1 MAEDLKTYALIS
13 KEGID
18 IADLNYYMEK
28 DTSSENT
35 LIREYYP
42 DREIKATERWNN
54 NRLTL
59 YDLTEDEVRQLKNNP
74 DVYDVDYVISQED
87 WSFGPEDPTII
98 DTGSYA
104 YILEPLPIQES
115 IFSANLNSDNAS
127 YLANS
132 YITITSASLYSNKG
146 APINWGLKFHTS
158 YTESVD
164 WEELLQ
170 VNPTSGTSLYSKS
183 GYPYTLDGTGVDL
196 VILDSGVKPHP
207 EFLDDEGNLRL
218 VEFDWYQYIPGV
230 SMPDQ
235 FYTRYGATTPQHG
248 THVASIAAGRTNGW
262 AKNAKI
268 YSFKIFRT
276 ATNPIVDGGTIQHAL
291 EAIRHFHVSK
301 SIDPKTGFRRPTI
314 VNASIG
320 MSTEIV
326 KTYPPV
332 FISDP
337 NYHIT
342 RITNIYYK
350 GNSLGL
356 SGNNNVPSLKHNIR
370 HQYTSSIYDPP
381 GYFTLIAPISPSYIN
396 VLMKQLTDA
405 GVIFIKSAGNNQ
417 SIISKAYDANNPQ
430 YYKDIYNTYL
440 TSEKYIG
447 FDPPGSPIYTNRAD
461 FDSPDT
467 IVVGSMSPFLTFKN
481 SKITNPLDPGYDS
494 YTYDIWNVRGTI
506 PYYLPDQFYHGDP
519 LLWDNSSGKLP
530 GFLNYPPRRGMG
542 SQSLF
547 PGWEYTRVSSSLSV
561 SPYSNVGPAVDIF
574 AAGHFIAGAWFRD
587 PFYNTNSSITSSYI
601 NYKNYDPNYI
611 PTHPSLS
618 LNEYMYVISGTSMAA
633 PQIAGIA
640 CLYFQLNPGA
650 TAKQF
655 KLFLSASAIKTP
667 QMQLFSE
674 DPENAY
680 DYTGS
685 MFTSVLQNALYT
697 KSQTIALNGA
707 PTLAAHWPY
716 SNPNK
721 AEVSSVRLTK
731 I

>member
-1 MAEDLKTYALIS
+1 
-13 KEGID
+13 
-18 IADLNYYMEK
+18 
-28 DTSSENT
+28 
-35 LIREYYP
+35 
-42 DREIKATERWNN
+42 
-54 NRLTL
+54 
-59 YDLTEDEVRQLKNNP
+59 
-74 DVYDVDYVISQED
+74 VI
-87 WSFGPEDPTII
+87 
-98 DTGSYA
+98 
-104 YILEPLPIQES
+104 
-115 IFSANLNSDNAS
+115 S

-132 YITITSASLYSNKG
+132 YTTVTSASLFSKKG
-146 APINWGLKFHTS
+146 APINWGLKFHTV

-164 WEELLQ
+164 WEELLLI
-170 VNPTSGTSLYSKS
+170 NSTSGTPLYSKTD
-183 GYPYTLDGTGVDL
+183 YPYTLDGTGVDL

-207 EFLDDEGNLRL
+207 EFLDDKGNLRL

-230 SMPDQ
+230 SMPTN
-235 FYTRYGATTPQHG
+235 FYTRYGASTPQHG

-262 AKNAKI
+262 AKNARI

-276 ATNPIVDGGTIQHAL
+276 VAGPLTPGGTIEHSL
-291 EAIRHFHVSK
+291 EAIRHFHISK

-320 MSTEIV
+320 MSIDVV
-326 KTYPPV
+326 KTYPP
-332 FISDP
+332 SLLP
-337 NYHIT
+337 NQPDYYIT
-342 RITNIYYK
+342 QITDIYYK

-356 SGNNNVPSLKHNIR
+356 SGSNNVPTLKHNIR
-370 HQYTSSIYDPP
+370 HQYSSSVLDPP
-381 GYFTLIAPISPSYIN
+381 GYFTLIVPYSPNYIN

-417 SIISKAYDANNPQ
+417 SIICKAYDANNPQ
-430 YYKDIYNTYL
+430 YYKDIYNTYI
-440 TSEKYIG
+440 TSNKYVS
-447 FDPPGSPIYTNRAD
+447 FQLPNTPIYTNRAD

-481 SKITNPLDPGYDS
+481 SKITDPSDPGYNS
-494 YTYDIWNVRGTI
+494 YTYDIWNVKGTI

-519 LLWDNSSGKLP
+519 LLWDNTSGKLP
-530 GFLNYPPRRGMG
+530 GVLNYPFRRGMG

-547 PGWEYTRVSSSLSV
+547 PGWEYARASASLSV

-574 AAGHFIAGAWFRD
+574 SAGHFIAGAWFQD
-587 PFYNTNSSITSSYI
+587 PFYNSGSAYTNVTASYI
-601 NYKNYDPNYI
+601 NYKNYDPNYV

-618 LNEYMYVISGTSMAA
+618 LDEYMYVISGTSMAA

-667 QMQLFSE
+667 QMQIFSE
-674 DPENAY
+674 DPENKY

-685 MFTSVLQNALYT
+685 MFEDLLRNSYYT
-697 KSQTIALNGA
+697 KSQTIALNGS
-707 PTLAAHWPY
+707 PTLVAHWPY

-721 AEVSSVRLTK
+721 AEISSVRLTK